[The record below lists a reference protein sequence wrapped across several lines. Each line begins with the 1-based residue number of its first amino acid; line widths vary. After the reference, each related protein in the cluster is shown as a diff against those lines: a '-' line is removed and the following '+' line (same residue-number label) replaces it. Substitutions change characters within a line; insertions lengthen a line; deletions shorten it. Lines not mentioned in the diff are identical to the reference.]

1 VLDPAEALVNQFASP
16 GGLMLPELVEIIGL
30 VRQSFTLAAAAITAY
45 DPDYDQD
52 GKAIQAALAVIRQ
65 LIEY

>member
-1 VLDPAEALVNQFASP
+1 
-16 GGLMLPELVEIIGL
+16 MLPELVEIIGL